1 MLKSNIYLPI
11 FHISLD
17 FSCIPSIHCVATK
30 GKLMKL
36 RKYEDIA
43 PSNRT
48 NFTMLYYHAGRILTH
63 IETQLKQAYGNPLP
77 IKQARNLTR
86 MQHKLE
92 QMVARYKQM
101 KAELDKEYQLKKAK

>member
-1 MLKSNIYLPI
+1 M
-11 FHISLD
+11 HISLD
-17 FSCIPSIHCVATK
+17 FFVVPSIHCVVTK
-30 GKLMKL
+30 GSTMKM

-48 NFTMLYYHAGRILTH
+48 NFTMVYYHAGRILTH
-63 IETQLKQAYGNPLP
+63 IETHLKQAYGIPLP

-92 QMVARYKQM
+92 QMVARYKQL
-101 KAELDKEYQLKKAK
+101 KADLDNEYQLKKK